1 MLTPKTYAILVNIF
15 QYFPV
20 VRPFPSFPFVKL
32 SITNPPK
39 PNQTRP
45 QSNETKQVTIAQWLL
60 SYHPAGKTSLR
71 SSPLNLPGRFA
82 WCLMEIVGPLNLF
95 HTLYTSLDGNLS
107 LLPWQN
113 LLLAGLY
120 VVHYVNRAVISPW
133 FVTPSMSPI
142 HVFVMVSAMGF
153 NWVNSSCL
161 AGWVLG
167 YGLDIEGFEGAV
179 SGNGG
184 DGGFGLL
191 PGIGLGVF
199 VVGMV
204 GNIHSERALFRLR
217 REEGDKR
224 AAKKGYANDTND
236 KYHKVYVI
244 PPKQGVFHSIL
255 YPHYVFEWIEWFG
268 FALAGTAIFPAGSDS
283 VNPIA
288 ATATAAATV
297 PRIRLLPWL
306 VPAAVI
312 AEELR
317 VPLPLPALVFAV
329 NAVANMLPHA
339 RWGRKWYVEKFGQ
352 EAVGSRGV
360 AVPWCPWM

>member
-1 MLTPKTYAILVNIF
+1 MGSMISSSLSSLPSFREFITLTPKTYAVLVNIF

-20 VRPFPSFPFVKL
+20 
-32 SITNPPK
+32 
-39 PNQTRP
+39 
-45 QSNETKQVTIAQWLL
+45 VTIAQWLL

-71 SSPLNLPGRFA
+71 SSPLNLPGRLA
-82 WCLMEIVGPLNLF
+82 WCLMEIVGPLNL
-95 HTLYTSLDGNLS
+95 LYTLHASLSGDFS
-107 LLPWQN
+107 VLPWQN
-113 LLLAGLY
+113 QLVGLLY

-133 FVTPSMSPI
+133 FVAPSMSPI

-167 YGLDIEGFEGAV
+167 YGLDVEGFEGAV

-184 DGGFGLL
+184 AYGGAGFGLI
-191 PGIGLGVF
+191 PCVGLGLF

-204 GNIHSERALFRLR
+204 GNIYSERALFRLR

-224 AAKKGYANDTND
+224 AAKKGNASNDHDN

-244 PPKQGVFHSIL
+244 PPKQGVFRSIL

-268 FALAGTAIFPAGSDS
+268 FALTGTAIFPAGSGS

-288 ATATAAATV
+288 ATASAAAAV
-297 PRIRLLPWL
+297 PRIRLAPWL
-306 VPAAVI
+306 VPAAVV
-312 AEELR
+312 AEKLR
-317 VPLPLPALVFAV
+317 APLPLSALVFAV

-339 RWGRKWYVEKFGQ
+339 RWGRKWYVEKFGE
-352 EAVGSRGV
+352 EAVGSRGA
-360 AVPWCPWM
+360 AVPWCPWL